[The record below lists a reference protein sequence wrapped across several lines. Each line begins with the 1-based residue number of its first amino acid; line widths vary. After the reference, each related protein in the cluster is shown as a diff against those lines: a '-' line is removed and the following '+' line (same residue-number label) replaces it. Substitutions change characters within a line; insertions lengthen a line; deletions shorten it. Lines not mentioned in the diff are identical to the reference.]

1 MAEPGARVTVEGKGI
16 VVAGGASGL
25 GLATVEMRIA
35 IIDAAKEVLLVP
47 PRRVAAVA

>member
-1 MAEPGARVTVEGKGI
+1 MEGKGI
-16 VVAGGASGL
+16 VITGGASGL
-25 GLATVEMRIA
+25 GLASVEMRSA